1 MMYNNQYKKE
11 QKEVKAEFKTLLT
24 KQEYERI
31 RKTIPGNKGNT
42 QIDYYFD
49 TRFFILNASEI
60 ELRVKQKDSLILRLE
75 RRKGYNLVRTEVTI
89 TEEQFKN
96 FLETGEI
103 PDEKIKNDIAD
114 IVKNQKIINFMTL
127 KTYRQ
132 TFPYNGNKGRISIDK
147 CEYVDTVDYELEFE
161 APTRGQGKQDFIN
174 IIKEFNITYKKSTL
188 KLNRAYEALRKK
200 L

>member
-1 MMYNNQYKKE
+1 MQNNSYKKE

-24 KQEYERI
+24 KQEYERVK
-31 RKTIPGNKGNT
+31 RSIPNIKGNT

-60 ELRVKQKDSLILRLE
+60 ELRVKEKDGLVLRLE
-75 RRKGYNLVRTEVTI
+75 RRKGYNLVRTEVPI
-89 TEEQFKN
+89 TKEQFDA
-96 FLETGEI
+96 LLTTGEI
-103 PDEKIKNDIAD
+103 PDEKIHQEIAD
-114 IVKNQKIINFMTL
+114 IIKNQKIVNFMTL

-132 TFPYNGNKGRISIDK
+132 TFLYKGNKGKISIDK

-161 APTRGQGKQDFIN
+161 APTRGQGKQDFID
-174 IIKEFNITYKKSTL
+174 IIKEYNITYKKSSL